1 MAVGEDAGQ
10 RPTQMSPH
18 GAGGSCRFSAPRHD
32 RFSLIKPANAATLA
46 LKISHAVGQAG
57 HHRDAERHYQYDC
70 VASLA
75 RSGGNITGVT
85 VQEAL

>member
-1 MAVGEDAGQ
+1 MLEGPAA
-10 RPTQMSPH
+10 SL
-18 GAGGSCRFSAPRHD
+18 PRGHD

-46 LKISHAVGQAG
+46 PKISRAGGQAG
-57 HHRDAERHYQYDC
+57 HLYDAERHYQYNC

-75 RSGGNITGVT
+75 RPGGNITGVT